1 MFLSEVHEQ
10 LCAAE
15 FSKLVEGDGV
25 ALKPESLPKINA
37 VIQAGINDLN
47 KKFSIRENEVLVR
60 TVAGKEVYELIPAN
74 AVSSNNPDAFIIDSP
89 SDPFAGDIMQIFRIT
104 DATGKSLW
112 LNTDVACLVSNDNFF
127 GNRPSIFDYSGVNM
141 LSYNTLKLHGNSV
154 LGDILVQY
162 KAKMKPM
169 DLSLDPKDIYIDL
182 PDHFINALVLY
193 VASRRYNPMGAETIG
208 RGMFHEGNNYWSKYQ
223 EEVADLKANLG
234 SIASTGETTNFIRNG
249 WV

>member
-1 MFLSEVHEQ
+1 MFLNEVHEQ

-15 FSKLVEGDGV
+15 FSKLFEGDG
-25 ALKPESLPKINA
+25 AELKAQSLPKINA
-37 VIQAGINDLN
+37 IIQGGINDLN
-47 KKFSIRENEVLVR
+47 KKFSVRENEILVR
-60 TVAGKEVYELIPAN
+60 TQEGKEVYELVPAN
-74 AVSSNNPDAFIIDSP
+74 AVSSNNPDAFIIDSDE
-89 SDPFAGDIMQIFRIT
+89 DPFKGDIMQIFRIT
-104 DATGKSLW
+104 DSTGKSLW
-112 LNTDVACLVSNDNFF
+112 LNTDVAWLVPTDNIF
-127 GNRPSIFDYSGVNM
+127 GNKPGMLDYSGVNM
-141 LSYNTLKLHGNSV
+141 LSYNTLKLHKQNS

-169 DLSLDPKDIYIDL
+169 DLSVGPEETYIDL
-182 PDHFINALVLY
+182 PDHFLNALVLY

>member
-1 MFLSEVHEQ
+1 MFLNEVHEQ

-15 FSKLVEGDGV
+15 FSKLFEGDG
-25 ALKPESLPKINA
+25 AELKAQSLPKINA
-37 VIQAGINDLN
+37 IIQGGINDLN
-47 KKFSIRENEVLVR
+47 KKFSVRENEVLVR
-60 TVAGKEVYELIPAN
+60 TQEGKEVYELVPAN
-74 AVSSNNPDAFIIDSP
+74 AVSSNNPDAFIIDSDE
-89 SDPFAGDIMQIFRIT
+89 DPFKGDIMQIFRIT
-104 DATGKSLW
+104 DSTGKSLW
-112 LNTDVACLVSNDNFF
+112 LNTDVAWLVPTDNIF
-127 GNRPSIFDYSGVNM
+127 GNKPVMFDYSGVNM
-141 LSYNTLKLHGNSV
+141 LSYNTLKLHKQNS

-169 DLSLDPKDIYIDL
+169 DLSVGPEETYIDL
-182 PDHFINALVLY
+182 PDHFLNALVLY

-234 SIASTGETTNFIRNG
+234 SIASTGETTNFTRNG

>member
-1 MFLSEVHEQ
+1 MFLNEVHEQ

-15 FSKLVEGDGV
+15 FSKLFEGDG
-25 ALKPESLPKINA
+25 AELKAQSLPKINA
-37 VIQAGINDLN
+37 IIQGGINDLN
-47 KKFSIRENEVLVR
+47 KKFSVRENEILVR
-60 TVAGKEVYELIPAN
+60 TQEGKEVYELVPAN
-74 AVSSNNPDAFIIDSP
+74 AVSSNNPDAFIIDSEE
-89 SDPFAGDIMQIFRIT
+89 DPFKGDIMQIFRIT
-104 DATGKSLW
+104 DSTGKSLW
-112 LNTDVACLVSNDNFF
+112 LNTDVAWLVPTDSIF
-127 GNRPSIFDYSGVNM
+127 GNKPGMFDYSGVNM
-141 LSYNTLKLHGNSV
+141 LSYNTLKLHKQNS

-169 DLSLDPKDIYIDL
+169 DLSVGPEETYIDL
-182 PDHFINALVLY
+182 PDHFLNALVLY